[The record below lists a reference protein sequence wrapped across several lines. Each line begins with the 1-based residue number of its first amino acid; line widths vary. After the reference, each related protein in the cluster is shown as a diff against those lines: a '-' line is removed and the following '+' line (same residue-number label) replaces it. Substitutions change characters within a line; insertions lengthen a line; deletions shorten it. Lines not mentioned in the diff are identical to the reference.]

1 MPITLYGL
9 CDLFDRY
16 IDAADGT
23 GYIDMI
29 FFFAGRTLS
38 GIAQKGI
45 VVYCNFSQR
54 GIRIPRITFSRT
66 VDFQHN
72 LSRIAVDIG
81 SAAQTAF
88 NDD

>member
-9 CDLFDRY
+9 YDLFDRY

-45 VVYCNFSQR
+45 VVYCNFSQC
-54 GIRIPRITFSRT
+54 GVRIPRIAFSRT
-66 VDFQHN
+66 VDVKHN
-72 LSRIAVDIG
+72 LSRITVYIG

-88 NDD
+88 NND